1 MRLLKCKASRFGWK
15 AKDYVNYGNVIY
27 AAAGVWI
34 KFQCILHNFVHFF
47 TESRMQL
54 QNLIIE
60 GIIHE
65 KATKKRSQIQNQLN
79 HGKYS
84 NVFYSKLCVLY
95 AQTCDL

>member
-1 MRLLKCKASRFGWK
+1 MKTSVRLLKCKASRFGWK

-54 QNLIIE
+54 QILSL
-60 GIIHE
+60 
-65 KATKKRSQIQNQLN
+65 KALFMKKLPKKGLRFRTN
-79 HGKYS
+79 
-84 NVFYSKLCVLY
+84 
-95 AQTCDL
+95 